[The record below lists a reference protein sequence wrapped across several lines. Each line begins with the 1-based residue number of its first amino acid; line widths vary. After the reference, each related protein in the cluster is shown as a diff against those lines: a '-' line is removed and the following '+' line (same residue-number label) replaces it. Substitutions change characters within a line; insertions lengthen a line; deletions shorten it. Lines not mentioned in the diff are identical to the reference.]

1 MIEENRASLA
11 QEERRAAQR
20 EEERRT
26 REREAIA
33 AKIKERRER
42 QRAAERRAE
51 EEKASQEKGMI
62 KAKQIKE
69 ERRMKEI
76 EENRRTK
83 VEEERRV
90 KLGKE
95 EELLK
100 ENEEK
105 SRVRQQE
112 EKAFQEEQQRRAA
125 QVAQQKQQKRAA
137 QVPQEEQQK
146 RAAQVAQ
153 EEQQK
158 RAAQEEQQRRAA
170 LEQQQKKAAEEEQQ
184 RRAAQE
190 EQQRR
195 AALEEQQKRAA
206 QEEQQRRAAL
216 EQQQKKAA
224 QEEQQRR
231 VAQEEKQRRASQ
243 EKQQKSA
250 ALEEQQ
256 RRAAQAAQ
264 AAQEEQQRRVA
275 LEEQQKRAA
284 QEEQQW
290 IAAQVEQQ
298 RRFAKEEKRR
308 RAAQEEQQRREA
320 LEEQQKRAAQEEQQM
335 RATLTEKQMRAK
347 QIEKEEDARNLEEE
361 RFKQIK
367 EQKKADQE
375 IEEQRRDR
383 QKREEWIKSQ
393 SEEDE
398 RKAVEKEKALIKQ
411 RGERKAKEEM
421 TRLIEES
428 QAAIKEEG
436 KRVARDRLQTQREE
450 EIRAQRREEVDKK
463 LTDQREKE
471 RATQME
477 EQKRA
482 KPKMDPIQYYAI
494 TSTESEK
501 KPGERQ
507 LCSPSP
513 SQQRPN
519 PSGFGSAEDS
529 GSYTR
534 SYRPHAPA
542 SPALSLPRSN
552 TSSPALGVK
561 PSMFRVKDNTFRGSS
576 LTKSVK
582 PRLHKSFGEDFRVGS
597 PLERGEEE
605 QEIIRRSAGTPDTG
619 LNRLAAIKES
629 STFPYLSQDYSAYLP
644 QHRPYSRR
652 SIALDE
658 DDSLSVVSNMS
669 EDVDSCATSA
679 TDLADLRGLY
689 DYERPESACSYSS
702 DVSRSLG
709 KPPTVP
715 PKSEKALRRAKRLTT
730 RRIKKEISKM
740 VPDSPVGV
748 EKSLQ
753 EDANIPSSVEVCSNI
768 RRAVASPHFSS
779 PVSLAH
785 APAAGSGLA
794 SLHSKHLSSHSYAS
808 PHATGPI
815 SLAVASPHA
824 TAPVSIPVT
833 PPNATGPASHTSAL
847 KTVAHVSSSPT
858 LHHDKHPAPV
868 TQYHVESSYPHSYPM
883 TQRKVLQDLGSGQ
896 YFVVDVPVQVKTK
909 TFFDPETGKY
919 VQLNVRESGQSTA
932 RVPPQQLYTQPQL
945 QPQMQVKVQQQ
956 SQVSPAS
963 KPFGLYQGNHGYP
976 KDYQA
981 PAINSAASHS
991 LSAPVTVNH
1000 NQQTVRLS
1008 HSYGHTAPEMGQ
1020 NSEGHCYSP
1029 EKTPYMDTVNDKDK
1043 TYNTVYNTNGP
1054 YESFPEFDTNSQLAR
1069 SPVCENDNSAH
1080 SQSQPRDIISISE
1093 LEDFME
1099 LSDW

>member
-1 MIEENRASLA
+1 MLATRHEVIEAQQRSRAKQFEEKEASRIEKEKRAEEMRVKQMIEENRASLA

-20 EEERRT
+20 EEERRI

-33 AKIKERRER
+33 AKIKERREK

-51 EEKASQEKGMI
+51 EEKASQEKEAI
-62 KAKQIKE
+62 RAKQIEE
-69 ERRMKEI
+69 ERRIKEI
-76 EENRRTK
+76 EEKRKKK
-83 VEEERRV
+83 VEEERRAT
-90 KLGKE
+90 LRKE
-95 EELLK
+95 EVLLK

-105 SRVRQQE
+105 RRRQQE
-112 EKAFQEEQQRRAA
+112 EKAVQ
-125 QVAQQKQQKRAA
+125 
-137 QVPQEEQQK
+137 
-146 RAAQVAQ
+146 
-153 EEQQK
+153 
-158 RAAQEEQQRRAA
+158 
-170 LEQQQKKAAEEEQQ
+170 EEQQ

-195 AALEEQQKRAA
+195 AVQEEQQRRAA
-206 QEEQQRRAAL
+206 QEEQQRRATL
-216 EQQQKKAA
+216 I
-224 QEEQQRR
+224 EE
-231 VAQEEKQRRASQ
+231 
-243 EKQQKSA
+243 
-250 ALEEQQ
+250 
-256 RRAAQAAQ
+256 
-264 AAQEEQQRRVA
+264 
-275 LEEQQKRAA
+275 
-284 QEEQQW
+284 
-290 IAAQVEQQ
+290 
-298 RRFAKEEKRR
+298 
-308 RAAQEEQQRREA
+308 
-320 LEEQQKRAAQEEQQM
+320 
-335 RATLTEKQMRAK
+335 QMRAK
-347 QIEKEEDARNLEEE
+347 QIEEKEAARNLEEE
-361 RFKQIK
+361 RIKQIK
-367 EQKKADQE
+367 EKADQK
-375 IEEQRRDR
+375 IEEQRRER
-383 QKREEWIKSQ
+383 QKREEWMRTQ
-393 SEEDE
+393 REEDE
-398 RKAVEKEKALIKQ
+398 KRAVEKVLIKQ
-411 RGERKAKEEM
+411 REERRAKEEM

-436 KRVARDRLQTQREE
+436 KRVARERMQTQREE
-450 EIRAQRREEVDKK
+450 EIRGQRREEKDKTF
-463 LTDQREKE
+463 TDHREKE

-482 KPKMDPIQYYAI
+482 TPKMDSLQYYAI
-494 TSTESEK
+494 TSTDSEK
-501 KPGERQ
+501 KPRERQ

-513 SQQRPN
+513 SQQRQN
-519 PSGFGSAEDS
+519 PSGLGSAEDS

-534 SYRPHAPA
+534 SYRPHATA

-552 TSSPALGVK
+552 SSSPALGVK

-597 PLERGEEE
+597 PLERGDEE
-605 QEIIRRSAGTPDTG
+605 QEIMRRSAGTPDTG

-629 STFPYLSQDYSAYLP
+629 STYPYSSQDYSAHLS

-652 SIALDE
+652 SIVLDE
-658 DDSLSVVSNMS
+658 DDSRSVISNMS
-669 EDVDSCATSA
+669 EDGESCATSA
-679 TDLADLRGLY
+679 ADLADLRGLY

-702 DVSRSLG
+702 DMSRSMG

-730 RRIKKEISKM
+730 RRIKKDISKT
-740 VPDSPVGV
+740 VADSPVGV

-753 EDANIPSSVEVCSNI
+753 EDANIPSSIEVCSNI

-794 SLHSKHLSSHSYAS
+794 SLHSKHQSSHSYAS

-815 SLAVASPHA
+815 SLAAASPHA
-824 TAPVSIPVT
+824 TAPVSIPVA
-833 PPNATGPASHTSAL
+833 PPNAAGPASHTSAL

-858 LHHDKHPAPV
+858 LHHAKHPAPAPV

-919 VQLNVRESGQSTA
+919 VQLNVRESGQSTSRA
-932 RVPPQQLYTQPQL
+932 PPQQTYTQPQL

-956 SQVSPAS
+956 SQVSPAG
-963 KPFGLYQGNHGYP
+963 KPFGVYQGNHGYP

-981 PAINSAASHS
+981 PSINSVPSHS
-991 LSAPVTVNH
+991 LSAPVTVH
-1000 NQQTVRLS
+1000 QNQQSVRQS

-1020 NSEGHCYSP
+1020 NSDGHCYSP

-1043 TYNTVYNTNGP
+1043 TYNTVYNTHGP
-1054 YESFPEFDTNSQLAR
+1054 YEPFPEFDTNSQLAG

-1080 SQSQPRDIISISE
+1080 SQSQTRDIISISE
-1093 LEDFME
+1093 LDDFME
-1099 LSDW
+1099 MSDWAEESDSSTGAKTSTYVRENLRETPELKAPAEALPQHFSLLNKAAGFIPLGQSDNHSQRQAHATLKEEKEGKS